1 LQEIIPGKIMV
12 FSAVMLRLSFLSRV
26 AFICNVCLVLVWL
39 LHYLPPIPSESV
51 VSTIIIAGLA
61 LSFVMNAVV
70 NVAYAVVLIRRK
82 PLRELVPVWLAVIN
96 FLFLIFQ
103 LYLVL

>member
-1 LQEIIPGKIMV
+1 
-12 FSAVMLRLSFLSRV
+12 MLKLSFLSRV

-39 LHYLPPIPSESV
+39 LHYLPAIPSEFV

-61 LSFVMNAVV
+61 LSFVVNAGV
-70 NVAYAVVLIRRK
+70 NIAYAVVLICRK
-82 PLRELVPVWLAVIN
+82 PLRMLVPVWLAAIN